1 MDQEE
6 KKKKEIISFL
16 ALSSWLQLCFKLCF
30 KLENIIIFPACIYL
44 SEKKDKLPFY
54 FPSPVFL
61 EACQSACVSELK

>member
-6 KKKKEIISFL
+6 KKIIRFL

-44 SEKKDKLPFY
+44 SEKKW
-54 FPSPVFL
+54 
-61 EACQSACVSELK
+61 